1 MLYARCPTCGSV
13 LAHIELVYIDLINE
27 VENNTELMNEEKKK
41 EKYICDKLADLV
53 ENDCCRM
60 RLITYSDLVRIL
72 R

>member
-1 MLYARCPTCGSV
+1 MLYARCPTCGSI
-13 LAHIELVYIDLINE
+13 LAHIELIYIDLINE
-27 VENNTELMNEEKKK
+27 VENNIELMHEDKKR
-41 EKYICDKLADLV
+41 EKYMYEKLQELV